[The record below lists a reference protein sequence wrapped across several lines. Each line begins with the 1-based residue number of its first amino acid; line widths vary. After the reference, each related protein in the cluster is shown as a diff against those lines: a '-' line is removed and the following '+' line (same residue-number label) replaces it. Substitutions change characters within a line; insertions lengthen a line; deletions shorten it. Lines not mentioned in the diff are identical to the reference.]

1 MNSDQLQRLV
11 SDHLGACTWDMDLE
25 RNEIHYSDE
34 FFALIGYAPGEVR
47 LDRDWVANNIH
58 PEELAAWREAF
69 LRSIKGQSRYFDC
82 ELRFRHKLGHYI
94 WIQTRGTVVER
105 NPDGRAL
112 RIDGLVFDISERM
125 AGKES
130 ESRYRLFLDNI
141 PVAISLKDRDGR
153 YLYINRQFEEW
164 LGRPSYQIH
173 GMKADEIFDTREGE
187 LDLLRQHEERVW
199 QSGEVVSMERDFPR
213 TPDGRERK
221 ALITKFPV
229 FDQAGNVLAIG
240 TTNTDVTDRVEA
252 REALE
257 RSERRYRTLFE
268 SAPVVLA
275 ESDWTSAR
283 NLVETLQQQGVQDLR
298 RHLLDHPELLTRQDE
313 AMRVLTV
320 NSEAV
325 RVFDAGSAA
334 ALIEYAE
341 GALDDEQRQSLIE
354 EIVNF
359 AGGDR
364 RSITRSGHSRLDGS
378 SFPVIRVAERY
389 AAADDDWSQVL
400 ISVRDTSAE
409 EAVRMSEI
417 RYRRLFETAPVALF
431 ESDWSPGKRLVDE
444 LRAQGI
450 EDIEQYL
457 LDRPHLL
464 ARRDQALRHVN
475 CNREALHMYRVDSQ
489 ELLFD
494 FMQGE
499 MTTEQRHTIVRALAT
514 FAAGNRRSS
523 QRSVSRRGDG
533 EPFHLLRDSELI
545 SSDREDWSRVL
556 TSIRDLSPDVEFAQ
570 RLQRYQEDLRTLA
583 GQISLAEE
591 SERRRIS
598 SELHDGTI
606 QNLVLARIHLETL
619 RRSLASQGAERLA
632 DEINDLLQR
641 SLEETRS
648 LIFEISP
655 PVLYELG
662 LESAVE
668 WLADHYRQRAGLEIV
683 VISDD
688 RRATLSDE
696 LRIVLFQASRE
707 LLINVIK
714 HAQAS
719 RVTITLQHAVDWI
732 EVIIED
738 DGRGFDQDT
747 VASQPASKGGF
758 GLFSIR
764 ERLKLLGAELEI
776 SSSPAGSRM
785 RIHAPT

>member
-1 MNSDQLQRLV
+1 MNSDELKRLV
-11 SDHLGACTWDMDLE
+11 SDHLGGCTWWMDFE
-25 RNEIHYSDE
+25 RDEINYSDE
-34 FFALIGYAPGEVR
+34 FFALLGYAPGEVEP
-47 LDRDWVANNIH
+47 DASWVADNIH
-58 PEELAAWREAF
+58 PEELAAWRESF

-105 NPDGRAL
+105 DKAGRAL
-112 RIDGLVFDISERM
+112 RIDGIVFDISERM

-130 ESRYRLFLDNI
+130 ELRYRLLLDNI
-141 PVAISLKDRDGR
+141 PDAISLKDREGR
-153 YLYINRQFEEW
+153 YLYINHQFETW
-164 LGRPSYQIH
+164 LGRPSYQIR
-173 GMKADEIFDTREGE
+173 GLTADEVFPTREGE
-187 LDLLRQHEERVW
+187 LDLLREHEARVW
-199 QSGEVVSMERDFPR
+199 QAGETVSIERDFPR

-229 FDQAGNVLAIG
+229 FDAAGNLLAIG
-240 TTNTDVTDRVEA
+240 TTNTDITERLEA

-257 RSERRYRTLFE
+257 RSEQRYRKLFE

-275 ESDWTSAR
+275 ETDWSAAR
-283 NLVETLQQQGVQDLR
+283 RIVDDLRRQGVTDVR
-298 RHLLDHPELLTRQDE
+298 RHLLDHPDLLQRQDQ
-313 AMRVLTV
+313 AMRVLSV

-325 RVFDAGSAA
+325 RVFDAADA
-334 ALIEYAE
+334 QALIDYAE
-341 GALDDEQRQSLIE
+341 SELDDEQRCSLIE
-354 EIVNF
+354 EIANF
-359 AGGDR
+359 ADGER
-364 RSITRSGHSRLDGS
+364 RSVIQGRHFRLDGS

-389 AAADDDWSQVL
+389 AADDEDWSQVM
-400 ISVRDTSAE
+400 INMRDTSVE

-417 RYRRLFETAPVALF
+417 RYRRLFDTAPVALF
-431 ESDWSPGKRLVDE
+431 ESDWSPGKQLIDE

-450 EDIEQYL
+450 EDIERYL
-457 LDRPHLL
+457 LDRPRLL
-464 ARRDQALRHVN
+464 TRRDQALRHIN
-475 CNREALHMYRVDSQ
+475 CNREALQMYRVDSQ
-489 ELLFD
+489 EILFD
-494 FMQGE
+494 LMEGE
-499 MTTEQRHTIVRALAT
+499 MTTEQRYTIVRTLAT

-523 QRSVSRRGDG
+523 LRTVSQRGDG
-533 EPFHLLRDSELI
+533 ERFHVLRDSELI

-556 TSIRDLSPDVEFAQ
+556 TSIRDLSSDVESAQ

-619 RRSLASQGAERLA
+619 KRSLASEGAGRLV
-632 DEINDLLQR
+632 DEINDLPQR

-662 LESAVE
+662 LEAAVE
-668 WLADHYRQRAGLEIV
+668 WLADHYRGRAGLEIV

-688 RRATLSDE
+688 RRSNLSDE

-714 HAQAS
+714 HARAT
-719 RVTITLQHAVDWI
+719 RVTIGLQHATDWI
-732 EVIIED
+732 EVTIED
-738 DGRGFDQDT
+738 DGCGFDQ
-747 VASQPASKGGF
+747 AAIMSQPASEGGF

-776 SSSPAGSRM
+776 DSSAAGSTA